1 MAFWGVENVLYGV
14 WHQKHCETEFYQTK
28 HVFSNVHWWTRSHN
42 NLLVTP
48 FLHLVHQCT
57 LKKLWQIW
65 SLEYTCH
72 SWWPP
77 RGWASCC
84 PWGCPRSYF
93 LHDSYLLHY
102 NKSIGI
108 QVLTIWPYIL
118 HPEICHITGSICGWD
133 LGQPHTGGQLYPG
146 IWGSSPHSPPYLW
159 RITCA
164 AGLWN
169 MPPFSR

>member
-1 MAFWGVENVLYGV
+1 MAFWGVENLLYGV
-14 WHQKHCETEFYQTK
+14 WHQNYCETEFYQTK
-28 HVFSNVHWWTRSHN
+28 HAFSNVHWWTRSHN

-77 RGWASCC
+77 RGWASRC

-118 HPEICHITGSICGWD
+118 HPEICQITGSICGWD
-133 LGQPHTGGQLYPG
+133 LGQPHMGNICAQLWYM
-146 IWGSSPHSPPYLW
+146 
-159 RITCA
+159 A
-164 AGLWN
+164 QGLN
-169 MPPFSR
+169 NFMFN

>member
-1 MAFWGVENVLYGV
+1 MAFWGVENLLYGV

-28 HVFSNVHWWTRSHN
+28 HAFSNVHWWTRSHN

-77 RGWASCC
+77 RGWASRC

-133 LGQPHTGGQLYPG
+133 LGQPPIVWAIQYSHVSCIPVLR
-146 IWGSSPHSPPYLW
+146 L
-159 RITCA
+159 
-164 AGLWN
+164 GLVFHRVSGFVW
-169 MPPFSR
+169 SWLV